1 MDTDYIN
8 PARRYKHFRPRQAAR
23 GMKAQAA
30 PTNRATISL
39 FNNSSGPYVL
49 VVRDFSVNG
58 TANDNIVTS
67 YQPGQIGTSQ
77 GLVQP
82 LVPGEAII
90 NGLIASIDT
99 ATVYA
104 GDYTINLSSLG
115 TYEWYHDWPYAVIQP
130 GFSLVFQATVIAH
143 AVTVSAL
150 WESIHIEQLDYFY

>member
-1 MDTDYIN
+1 MDTDFFN
-8 PARRYKHFRPRQAAR
+8 PARRFKHFRPRQASR
-23 GMKAQAA
+23 GMKVQGV

-67 YQPGQIGTSQ
+67 YQPGQIGSSQ
-77 GLVQP
+77 GLVTA
-82 LVPGEAII
+82 LLPGEAIQ

-99 ATVYA
+99 TTVYP

-115 TYEWYHDWPYAVIQP
+115 TFEWMHDWPFAVIEP
-130 GFSLVFQATVIAH
+130 SFSLVFQATVAAH

-150 WESIHIEQLDYFY
+150 WEAIQIDQLDYFY